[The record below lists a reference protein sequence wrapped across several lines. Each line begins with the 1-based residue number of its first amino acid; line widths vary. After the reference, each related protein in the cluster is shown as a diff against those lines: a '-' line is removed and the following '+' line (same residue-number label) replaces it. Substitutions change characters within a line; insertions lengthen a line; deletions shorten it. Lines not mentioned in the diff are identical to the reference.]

1 MRATLRQIE
10 AFFWTAR
17 LGTIHAAA
25 EHLHFSQPAISA
37 RIKELEGVLQ
47 MELFARRQQRVELT
61 PMGRNALSYAE
72 KVLSASQD
80 FERLAGGAPAL
91 EGVLRLGSDESAAMV
106 GLTETLTRLKAL
118 HPKLTVELSI
128 EVGTVLTEKLRRRE
142 LDIALHTNA
151 GAGSHVIDELIGWI
165 EFQWIAARDFPV
177 PPGDF
182 LPAHAAELPILTHL
196 PPSTLNSVVQK
207 WLRSGGFD
215 FDGVNSCNSLSH
227 ILRLV
232 LAGHAIAILPVAI
245 LREHLASGELRVLPS
260 KPPPP
265 PTPYY
270 ASLVGDERSA
280 GAAVVIEIA
289 KAVLYDARF
298 FMRVVEPAVGAG

>member
-37 RIKELEGVLQ
+37 RIKELESVLK
-47 MELFARRQQRVELT
+47 MELFSRRQQRVVLT

-72 KVLSASQD
+72 KLLSAGQD

-106 GLTETLTRLKAL
+106 GLTEVLTRLKAL

-128 EVGTVLTEKLRRRE
+128 EVGTVLIEKLRRRE

-151 GAGSHVIDELIGWI
+151 GAGSHVIDEMIGWI
-165 EFQWIAARDFPV
+165 EFQWIAARDFEI

-207 WLRSGGFD
+207 WLRNGGFD
-215 FDGVNSCNSLSH
+215 FDGVNSCNSLSL

-232 LAGHAIAILPVAI
+232 RAGHAIAILPVAI
-245 LREHLASGELRVLPS
+245 LREHLSSEELRILPS
-260 KPPPP
+260 KPKPP

-270 ASLVGDERSA
+270 ASYVGDKRSE
-280 GAAVVIEIA
+280 GASVVIEIA
-289 KAVLYDARF
+289 KSVLHDARF
-298 FMRVVEPAVGAG
+298 FVKGAEPAIEIG